1 MFFNQTYYG
10 CIKLIGI
17 ENGVEEYT
25 EKAWCSTKVDV
36 NTKEHIR
43 GGSHYGDCPSDCP
56 SAEEAAANLQSD
68 NQIKNSGL
76 WKPNSNKSECGQR
89 VGSSNQ
95 SKELRKFTIYK
106 MHSNFNLEI

>member
-1 MFFNQTYYG
+1 MFFNKTYYG

-56 SAEEAAANLQSD
+56 SAEEAAANIV
-68 NQIKNSGL
+68 NGI
-76 WKPNSNKSECGQR
+76 
-89 VGSSNQ
+89 
-95 SKELRKFTIYK
+95 
-106 MHSNFNLEI
+106 